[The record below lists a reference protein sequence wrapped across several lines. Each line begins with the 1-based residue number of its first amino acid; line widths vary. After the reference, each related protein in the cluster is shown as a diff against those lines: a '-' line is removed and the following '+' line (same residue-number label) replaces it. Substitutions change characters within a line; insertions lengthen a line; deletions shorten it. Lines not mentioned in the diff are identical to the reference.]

1 MTPPDALVELF
12 KPWADFYGHSKFA
25 VTVVQFLHIGGLL
38 LAGGLAIAADRGTL
52 RALRLA
58 AAERH
63 GHLRELAAVHRWVLT
78 GLAIVLVSGFALFA
92 SDLETFFGS
101 PLFWTKMALV
111 AVLLVNGYVMTR
123 AEHALRQD
131 ANETSPQWKTLHRV
145 AVSSLTLWL
154 VIALFGVAVANYS

>member
-1 MTPPDALVELF
+1 MTPPDALIQLF
-12 KPWADFYGHSKFA
+12 KPWSDFYGHSKLA
-25 VTVVQFLHIGGLL
+25 ATVVQFLHIGGLL

-78 GLAIVLVSGFALFA
+78 GLIVVVISGIALVTA
-92 SDLETFFGS
+92 DLETFFESG
-101 PLFWTKMALV
+101 LYWTKMALV

-123 AEHALRQD
+123 AEHALRQNAADD
-131 ANETSPQWKTLHRV
+131 APQWKTLHRV

-154 VIALFGVAVANYS
+154 VIAAFGVALANFS